1 MDLWQRGLRREA
13 NMMFNRYLDHSP
25 EDEGAVGLMAL
36 FMSVRAC
43 IRAHVS
49 AARAKRGGDDGDAN
63 AAAHYL
69 AVAGQL
75 IAEEAPRLIA
85 NGGLR
90 SEDHTSDLHPL
101 MRITEV

>member
-49 AARAKRGGDDGDAN
+49 AARAKRGGDDGDAK
-63 AAAHYL
+63 AAAHYH
-69 AVAGQL
+69 AVA
-75 IAEEAPRLIA
+75 
-85 NGGLR
+85 R
-90 SEDHTSDLHPL
+90 SEEHTSELQSL
-101 MRITEV
+101 MRNSYADSCLKKKKTR